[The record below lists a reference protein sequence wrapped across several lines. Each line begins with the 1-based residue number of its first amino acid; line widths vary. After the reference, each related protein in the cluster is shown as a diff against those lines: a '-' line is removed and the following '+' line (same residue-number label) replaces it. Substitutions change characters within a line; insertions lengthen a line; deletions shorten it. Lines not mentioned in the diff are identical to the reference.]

1 MIDQKSKRIWL
12 KDPWLATTQA
22 GDHADSVTALL
33 LQYPSPEKLRTAL
46 SNKMEDYKEFLSNL
60 FSVAVIALELTRLEF
75 ADSIYTRK
83 KEVNYE
89 EIKARLGEIKSER
102 LRKGMECLLDPNP
115 TERKRI
121 YQMWGIE
128 NKEEHFLEPIQPQK
142 LQQQQSSP
150 NLAISTN
157 KQQAPVQS
165 SKFRFPSIPLQ
176 ELPTLPKLNFAPS

>member
-1 MIDQKSKRIWL
+1 M
-12 KDPWLATTQA
+12 
-22 GDHADSVTALL
+22 TALL

-60 FSVAVIALELTRLEF
+60 FSVAVIALELSRLEF

-89 EIKARLGEIKSER
+89 EIKARLREIKSER

-115 TERKRI
+115 AERKRI

-142 LQQQQSSP
+142 QHQQSSP

-157 KQQAPVQS
+157 KQSPPVQN

-176 ELPTLPKLNFAPS
+176 ELSTRPKLNVVPS

>member
-1 MIDQKSKRIWL
+1 MVIDQKSKRIWL
-12 KDPWLATTQA
+12 KDPWLASAQA

-46 SNKMEDYKEFLSNL
+46 SNKMEDFKEFLFKL
-60 FSVAVIALELTRLEF
+60 FSVAVIALELSRLEF

-89 EIKARLGEIKSER
+89 EIKARLREIKSER

-115 TERKRI
+115 AERKRI

-142 LQQQQSSP
+142 QHQQSSP
-150 NLAISTN
+150 NLVINTN
-157 KQQAPVQS
+157 KQPPPVQN

-176 ELPTLPKLNFAPS
+176 ELSTRPKLNVVPS